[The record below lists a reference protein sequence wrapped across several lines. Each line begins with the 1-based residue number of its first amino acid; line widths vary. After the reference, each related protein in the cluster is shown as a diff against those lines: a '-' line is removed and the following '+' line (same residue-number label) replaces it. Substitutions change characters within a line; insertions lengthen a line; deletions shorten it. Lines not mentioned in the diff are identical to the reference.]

1 MSATQINNIEEIN
14 FSDGM
19 HPPGFKPFTKE
30 LLIKIVDQISKN
42 CEVRKVILFGSYAYP
57 DCTPTPDSDI
67 DILIVMETNVE
78 RNKRILSIAPLLHPH
93 HFPMDIIT
101 RTPLEIFESL
111 EKGDLFIR
119 EIMEKG
125 RIIYES

>member
-1 MSATQINNIEEIN
+1 MLVTQTNIDGINY
-14 FSDGM
+14 SDGM

-30 LLIKIVDQISKN
+30 LLAGIINQISKN
-42 CEVRKVILFGSYAYP
+42 SEVKKIILFGSYACP

-67 DILIVMETNVE
+67 DIFIVMDTNIE
-78 RNKRILSIAPLLHPH
+78 RGKRIQSIAPLLHPYY
-93 HFPMDIIT
+93 FPMDMII
-101 RTPLEIFESL
+101 RTPQEIFESL

-125 RIIYES
+125 RVIYEP

>member
-1 MSATQINNIEEIN
+1 MLVTQTNIDGINY
-14 FSDGM
+14 SDGM

-30 LLIKIVDQISKN
+30 LLAGIINQISKN
-42 CEVRKVILFGSYAYP
+42 SEVKKIILFGSYAYP

-67 DILIVMETNVE
+67 DIFIVMDTNIE
-78 RNKRILSIAPLLHPH
+78 RGKRIHSIAPLLHPYY
-93 HFPMDIIT
+93 FPMDMII
-101 RTPLEIFESL
+101 RTPQEIFESL

-125 RIIYES
+125 RVIYEP